1 MAGPIVYIDRSEVRE
16 GKLDAL
22 KAAIGELVAFIAANV
37 PRAISYGVY
46 LDAAGTKMTVVQIQ
60 PDSAALEYHMKVR
73 APAFAK
79 FKDLIRLTGIEV
91 YGDPSDRLLNQLD
104 EKARMLGGGGVTV
117 SRLHDGFTRFDRFD
131 ALSGS

>member
-1 MAGPIVYIDRSEVRE
+1 MSGPIVYIDRSEVRE

-22 KAAIGELVAFIAANV
+22 KAAIDELAAFIEANV
-37 PRAISYGVY
+37 PQAISYGIY
-46 LDAAGTKMTVVQIQ
+46 LDATETRMTVIQIQ
-60 PDSAALEYHMKVR
+60 PDSAALEYHMKVG

-91 YGDPSDRLLNQLD
+91 YGVPSDHLLKQLE

-117 SRLHDGFTRFDRFD
+117 NKKQGGFARF
-131 ALSGS
+131 G